1 MVTPGDPTCRQLFRW
16 PGSLVVH
23 IPGTAT
29 PRLPRPGRLRSV
41 HFSRVVFVE
50 TVAHGR
56 AWSRVVGVR
65 TKIAVYLVN
74 STFPE
79 KGTNSA
85 RLLAVSGRIKGKDH
99 QTVLVTG

>member
-1 MVTPGDPTCRQLFRW
+1 M
-16 PGSLVVH
+16 
-23 IPGTAT
+23 
-29 PRLPRPGRLRSV
+29 
-41 HFSRVVFVE
+41 
-50 TVAHGR
+50 
-56 AWSRVVGVR
+56 VGVR